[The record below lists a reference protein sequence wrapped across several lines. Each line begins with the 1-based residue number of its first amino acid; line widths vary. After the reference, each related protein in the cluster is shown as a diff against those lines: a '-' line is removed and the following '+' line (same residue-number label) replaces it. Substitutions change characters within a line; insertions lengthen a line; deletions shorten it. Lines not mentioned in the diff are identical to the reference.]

1 MAITEQQ
8 SIWRTPATGRETENP
23 FSAGLRRS
31 SDLDIS
37 YDDQLAREPKWAAWK
52 VTVVVVVFCAAFW
65 SGVAY
70 IAMRL
75 LG

>member
-1 MAITEQQ
+1 VAITERQ
-8 SIWRTPATGRETENP
+8 SIWRSAAKAGEVETP
-23 FSAGLRRS
+23 FSGVRRTG
-31 SDLDIS
+31 DIEAA
-37 YDDQLAREPKWAAWK
+37 YDDPLAREPKWAAWK

-65 SGVAY
+65 SGVGY

>member
-1 MAITEQQ
+1 MAITERQ
-8 SIWRTPATGRETENP
+8 SIWRATAKAGEVETP
-23 FSAGLRRS
+23 FSAGLLRS
-31 SDLDIS
+31 GDGS
-37 YDDQLAREPKWAAWK
+37 YDDPLAREPKWAAWK

-65 SGVAY
+65 SGIGY